1 MLSMAGRVTLAK
13 SVIQALLSY
22 IMQIVKIP
30 AYIFKEIDEKCR
42 AFVCEEENAMKVHAI
57 AQKDV
62 CKPTQIGGVGLRSS
76 LAMNKSCMKSGWR
89 ICTKREFSM
98 GRCSESKV

>member
-1 MLSMAGRVTLAK
+1 MAGRVTLAK

-57 AQKDV
+57 AWKDV
-62 CKPTQIGGVGLRSS
+62 CKPT
-76 LAMNKSCMKSGWR
+76 
-89 ICTKREFSM
+89 
-98 GRCSESKV
+98 